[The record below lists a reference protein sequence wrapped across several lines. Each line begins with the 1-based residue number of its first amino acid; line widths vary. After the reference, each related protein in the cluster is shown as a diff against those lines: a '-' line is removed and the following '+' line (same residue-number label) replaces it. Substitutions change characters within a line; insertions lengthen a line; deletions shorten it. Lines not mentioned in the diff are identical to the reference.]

1 MKKLKDVQFAPPGG
15 WHYEEPSTG
24 KVFKS
29 IVKSTLITEIKNHR
43 ISHGIPVGNVEADVE
58 NFICVK
64 NNEQWPGLCLEDEG
78 YSDAPIKSKYT
89 VADVRAFGESVAHT
103 LKSGGVV
110 SKEEANRRASI
121 CLGCKLNVKVEGCT
135 SCSKIASFIY
145 GILGARADDLAYK
158 ERLLQCGNCGC
169 ALAAKVW
176 ISKQE
181 LKSNQQIEGKLD
193 SYPKW
198 CWMKESQD

>member
-1 MKKLKDVQFAPPGG
+1 MKKLKDIQFSPPGG

-24 KVFKS
+24 RVFKS
-29 IVKSTLITEIKNHR
+29 IVKSNLISEVKNHR
-43 ISHGIPVGNVEADVE
+43 ISEGIPVGDVVGDVE
-58 NFICVK
+58 HFICVK
-64 NNEQWPGLCLEDEG
+64 NSEKWPDLCLEESG
-78 YSDAPIKSKYT
+78 YADVPVKSKYT
-89 VADVRAFGESVAHT
+89 VSDVRAFGESIAHT

-121 CLGCKLNVKVEGCT
+121 CLGCKLNTTVEGCT

-158 ERLLQCGNCGC
+158 ERLQQCGNCGC

-181 LKSNQQIEGKLD
+181 LKSNQQVAGKLD
-193 SYPKW
+193 SYPTH
-198 CWMKESQD
+198 CWMKEPQD